1 MKNLGRL
8 MLMMLLLVV
17 GSASVEA
24 QNWAGSVS
32 EERVELRGR
41 DRELRD
47 VKAMRG
53 ADFKKFYKYVK
64 ETSFDKNRLQL
75 IEIASFGSY
84 FSSEQCYKLLS
95 LFSFDDNKLA
105 AIKIMEPR
113 MIDSRYYEK
122 ILKLFSFSSNR
133 EKATAILLRGVRR

>member
-8 MLMMLLLVV
+8 MLMMLLFVA
-17 GSASVEA
+17 GSASADA

-41 DRELRD
+41 DRGLYN
-47 VKAMRG
+47 VKPMRG
-53 ADFKKFYKYVK
+53 ADFKKFHKYVK
-64 ETSFDKNRLQL
+64 ETSFDKNKLQL
-75 IEIASFGSY
+75 VEIASFGSY

-95 LFSFDDNKLA
+95 LFSFDDNKLEA
-105 AIKIMEPR
+105 LKIMEPR
-113 MIDSRYYEK
+113 MVDSRYFEK

>member
-17 GSASVEA
+17 GSASVEV
-24 QNWAGSVS
+24 QNWAGSVG

-47 VKAMRG
+47 VKAMRS

-75 IEIASFGSY
+75 VEIAAFGSY

-122 ILKLFSFSSNR
+122 ILKQFSFSSNR

>member
-8 MLMMLLLVV
+8 MLMMLLLVA

-24 QNWAGSVS
+24 QNWASSVS

-75 IEIASFGSY
+75 VEIAAFGSY

-113 MIDSRYYEK
+113 MIDSRYNEK

-133 EKATAILLRGVRR
+133 EKAAAILLRGVRR

>member
-75 IEIASFGSY
+75 VEIAAFGSY

>member
-8 MLMMLLLVV
+8 MLMILLFVAGL
-17 GSASVEA
+17 AAADA

-41 DRELRD
+41 DRELYN
-47 VKAMRG
+47 VKPMRG
-53 ADFKKFYKYVK
+53 SDFKKFYKYVK
-64 ETSFDKNRLQL
+64 ETSFDKNKLQL
-75 IEIASFGSY
+75 VEIASFGSY

-95 LFSFDDNKLA
+95 LFSFDDNKLEA
-105 AIKIMEPR
+105 LKIMEPR
-113 MIDSRYYEK
+113 MVDSRYFEK

-133 EKATAILLRGVRR
+133 EKATVILLRGVRR

>member
-47 VKAMRG
+47 VKAMRS

-64 ETSFDKNRLQL
+64 ETSFDKNRQQL
-75 IEIASFGSY
+75 VEIAAFGSY

-113 MIDSRYYEK
+113 MIDSRYNEK
-122 ILKLFSFSSNR
+122 ILKQFSFSSNR
-133 EKATAILLRGVRR
+133 EKAAAILLRGVRR

>member
-8 MLMMLLLVV
+8 MLMILLFVA
-17 GSASVEA
+17 GSASADA

-41 DRELRD
+41 DREQHK
-47 VKAMRG
+47 VKPMRG

-64 ETSFDKNRLQL
+64 ETSFDKNKLQMV
-75 IEIASFGSY
+75 EIASFGSY

-95 LFSFDDNKLA
+95 LFSFDDNKLEA
-105 AIKIMEPR
+105 LKIMEPQ
-113 MIDSRYYEK
+113 MVDSRYFEK

>member
-75 IEIASFGSY
+75 VEIAAFGSY

-122 ILKLFSFSSNR
+122 ILKQFSFSSNR
-133 EKATAILLRGVRR
+133 EKAAAILLRGVRR

>member
-8 MLMMLLLVV
+8 MLMMLLFVA
-17 GSASVEA
+17 GSASADA

-41 DRELRD
+41 DRDRD
-47 VKAMRG
+47 QREVRAMRG
-53 ADFKKFYKYVK
+53 DDFKKFYKYVK
-64 ETSFDKNRLQL
+64 ETSFDKNKLQL

-95 LFSFDDNKLA
+95 LFSFDDNKLEA
-105 AIKIMEPR
+105 LKIMEPR
-113 MIDSRYYEK
+113 MVDSRYY
-122 ILKLFSFSSNR
+122 
-133 EKATAILLRGVRR
+133 

>member
-8 MLMMLLLVV
+8 MLLMLLLVV

-24 QNWAGSVS
+24 QNWAGSVG

-64 ETSFDKNRLQL
+64 EISFDKNKLQL

-122 ILKLFSFSSNR
+122 ILKQFSFSSNR
-133 EKATAILLRGVRR
+133 EKAAAILLRGVRR

>member
-1 MKNLGRL
+1 MRNKTLQSYNNLGKILLSNRENNLDVRFLSFYLCRRIISHRLLKFTTMKNLGRL

-47 VKAMRG
+47 IKAMRS
-53 ADFKKFYKYVK
+53 ADFKKF
-64 ETSFDKNRLQL
+64 
-75 IEIASFGSY
+75 
-84 FSSEQCYKLLS
+84 
-95 LFSFDDNKLA
+95 
-105 AIKIMEPR
+105 
-113 MIDSRYYEK
+113 
-122 ILKLFSFSSNR
+122 
-133 EKATAILLRGVRR
+133 

>member
-75 IEIASFGSY
+75 VEIAAFGSY

-122 ILKLFSFSSNR
+122 ILKQFSFSSNR
-133 EKATAILLRGVRR
+133 EKTAAILLRGVSR

>member
-47 VKAMRG
+47 VKAMRS
-53 ADFKKFYKYVK
+53 ADFKKFYK
-64 ETSFDKNRLQL
+64 
-75 IEIASFGSY
+75 
-84 FSSEQCYKLLS
+84 
-95 LFSFDDNKLA
+95 
-105 AIKIMEPR
+105 
-113 MIDSRYYEK
+113 
-122 ILKLFSFSSNR
+122 
-133 EKATAILLRGVRR
+133 

>member
-47 VKAMRG
+47 VKAMRD

-64 ETSFDKNRLQL
+64 ETSFDKNKLQL
-75 IEIASFGSY
+75 VEIAAFGSY

-122 ILKLFSFSSNR
+122 ILKQFSFSSNR
-133 EKATAILLRGVRR
+133 EKAAAILLRGVRR

>member
-8 MLMMLLLVV
+8 MLMMLLFVAGLA
-17 GSASVEA
+17 SADA

-41 DRELRD
+41 DRDQREVR
-47 VKAMRG
+47 AMRG

-64 ETSFDKNRLQL
+64 ETSFDKNKLQL
-75 IEIASFGSY
+75 VEIASFGSY

-95 LFSFDDNKLA
+95 LFSFDDNKLVVL
-105 AIKIMEPR
+105 KIMEPR
-113 MIDSRYYEK
+113 MIDSRYFEK

>member
-8 MLMMLLLVV
+8 MLMMLLFVA
-17 GSASVEA
+17 GSASADA

-41 DRELRD
+41 DRDQREVR
-47 VKAMRG
+47 AMRG

-64 ETSFDKNRLQL
+64 ETSFDKNKLQL

-95 LFSFDDNKLA
+95 LFSFDDNKLEA
-105 AIKIMEPR
+105 LKIMEPR
-113 MIDSRYYEK
+113 MVDSRYYEK

-133 EKATAILLRGVRR
+133 EKAAAILLRGVRR